1 MLPHRTLALAVLIL
15 ALAAGQ
21 LACALPARG
30 TPEVDEASVEQTVQA
45 VLASQGTAVPPTAV
59 PPTEAPPTVEISLTP
74 TLTPTSTS
82 TPTQTAIPT
91 PCDAAQFVTDVTIA
105 DNSSVTVNAE
115 FTKTWRLRNSG
126 TCTWTSG
133 YQLVFDHG
141 DRMSAPDAVMLTSGT
156 VPPGSTLDVSVTLK
170 APADAG
176 TYQGFFK
183 LRNPSGVL
191 FGIGADGNTAFW
203 VKIKAEPFLLLL
215 ITPIIV
221 VPIAPIISSSGTGMD
236 LATNG
241 CFNLDTGAVV
251 GCGSGGADFQYD
263 YELLSQDEIDPRNSA
278 TFSARFNA
286 EPSFSDCR
294 DASLDN
300 DTFDPT
306 ENRWYCYKTTD
317 GKFGWIKVRDTEM
330 FSMEFDWTTW

>member
-1 MLPHRTLALAVLIL
+1 MVHHRTFAPMVLIL
-15 ALAAGQ
+15 ALAAGP

-45 VLASQGTAVPPTAV
+45 VLASQATAV
-59 PPTEAPPTVEISLTP
+59 PPTEAPPTVEVSVTP
-74 TLTPTSTS
+74 TLTPASTS
-82 TPTQTAIPT
+82 TPTQTPIPT

-105 DNSSVTVNAE
+105 DNASVTANSE

-170 APADAG
+170 APAEAG

-203 VKIKAEPFLLLL
+203 VKIEAKPFLLLL

-221 VPIAPIISSSGTGMD
+221 VPIVPIISSSGTGMD
-236 LATNG
+236 LVTNG
-241 CFNLDTGAVV
+241 CFNLDTGAAVS
-251 GCGSGGADFQYD
+251 CGSGGADFQYD

-278 TFSARFNA
+278 TFSPRFNA

-300 DTFDPT
+300 DTFDPA

-330 FSMEFDWTTW
+330 LSMEFDWKTW